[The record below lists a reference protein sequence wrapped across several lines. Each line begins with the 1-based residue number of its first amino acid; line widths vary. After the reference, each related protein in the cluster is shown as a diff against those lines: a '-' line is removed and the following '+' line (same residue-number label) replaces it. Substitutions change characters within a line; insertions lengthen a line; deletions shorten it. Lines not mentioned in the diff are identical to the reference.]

1 MSTDAGRRR
10 VDERQ
15 ILGGAEGA
23 SGPFGSTAPG
33 QKPADIGV
41 VKSLDGEE
49 TGMSQQEPPE
59 RESGDGEK
67 AEDLR
72 SREVTEGVERAPH
85 RAMFRAMGFDDED
98 LASPMVGVANPAA
111 DVTPCN
117 VHLDDVAE
125 AAIDGV
131 DEAGG
136 MPIEFGTITIS
147 DAISMGTEGMKASL
161 VSRELIADS
170 VELVSFGERMD
181 GLVTVGGC
189 DKNMPGMMM
198 AAIRTDLPS
207 VFLYGG
213 SIMPG
218 EHEGREITIQ
228 NVFEGVGAVAEGEM
242 SREEL
247 DEMERNACPGAGS
260 CGGMFTANTM
270 ASISET
276 IGFAPLGS
284 SSPPAEDED
293 RYEVARRS
301 GELAV
306 EAVQEGRSPS
316 EFLSGES
323 FENAIALQ
331 VAVGGST
338 NAVLHL
344 LAMAA
349 EADVDLDV
357 ETFNEISAR
366 TPKIADLQPGGER
379 VMNDLH
385 EVGGVPVVLRE
396 LLDADLLHGDAL
408 TVTGETVAEAIERV
422 DPPRI
427 ADLDADFLY
436 TVDDPIHERGAIR
449 ILTGNLAPDGAVIK
463 ITGEDHLRHEGPVR
477 VFEEEENAM
486 EYVQEGRVESGDV
499 LCIRNEGPRGG
510 PGMREMLGVTSAV
523 AGQGHADDVA
533 LFTDGRFSGATR
545 GFSIGHVA
553 PEAFVGGPIAALE
566 DGDRVTIDVDALEL
580 SVDLSEEELER
591 RLEARDQPE
600 PAYTDGVLAKYGQ
613 AFGLAANGAV
623 TNPGAKRD
631 R

>member
-1 MSTDAGRRR
+1 MSSD
-10 VDERQ
+10 DEFDYGKDEQ
-15 ILGGAEGA
+15 
-23 SGPFGSTAPG
+23 
-33 QKPADIGV
+33 
-41 VKSLDGEE
+41 
-49 TGMSQQEPPE
+49 
-59 RESGDGEK
+59 
-67 AEDLR
+67 LR
-72 SREVTEGVERAPH
+72 SREVTEGPDKAPH
-85 RAMFRAMGFDDED
+85 RAMFRAMGFDDD
-98 LASPMVGVANPAA
+98 DFGSPMIGVPNPAA
-111 DVTPCN
+111 DITPCN
-117 VHLDDVAE
+117 VHLDDVAD
-125 AAIDGV
+125 AALEGV
-131 DEAGG
+131 DETGG

-161 VSRELIADS
+161 ISRELIADS

-181 GLVTVGGC
+181 GLVTIGGC

-198 AAIRTDLPS
+198 ASIRTDLPS

-218 EHEGREITIQ
+218 EHEGREVTVQ
-228 NVFEGVGAVAEGEM
+228 NLFEGVGAVADGEM
-242 SREEL
+242 SPDEL

-270 ASISET
+270 ASISEA

-284 SSPPAEDED
+284 ASPPAEADS
-293 RYEVARRS
+293 RYEVAREA
-301 GELAV
+301 GEIAV
-306 EAVQEGRSPS
+306 EAVEAGRKPS
-316 EFLSGES
+316 DFLSEAA

-349 EADVDLDV
+349 EAGVDLDI

-366 TPKIADLQPGGER
+366 TPKIANLQPGGER

-396 LLDADLLHGDAL
+396 LLEAGLLSGDAL
-408 TVTGETVAEAIERV
+408 TVTGETMAEAIERV
-422 DPPRI
+422 DPPAI
-427 ADLDADFLY
+427 SDLDADFLH

-463 ITGEDHLRHEGPVR
+463 ITGEDHLHHEGPVR
-477 VFEEEENAM
+477 IFEQEEDAM
-486 EYVQEGRVESGDV
+486 AYVQEGNVESGDV
-499 LCIRNEGPRGG
+499 IGIRNEGPRGG

-523 AGQGHADDVA
+523 AGQGHAEDVA

-553 PEAFVGGPIAALE
+553 PEAAAGGPIAALE
-566 DGDRVTIDVDALEL
+566 DGDTITIDIDDLEL
-580 SVDLSEEELER
+580 SVDLSDAEIEQ
-591 RLEARDQPE
+591 RLADHDLPE
-600 PAYTDGVLAKYGQ
+600 PQYTTGVLAKYGRD
-613 AFGLAANGAV
+613 FGSAANGAV
-623 TNPGAKRD
+623 TNPGVTD
-631 R
+631 E